1 MGDHRLFSILVFLCA
16 YVVRPVYGAICA
28 DECDL
33 KLCLSA
39 SARRVDYAVGGLRLW
54 CGFCVGVI
62 LPHGDFA
69 APLLDK
75 EVDFVTAML
84 KSIAVVKANPKVM
97 LIWGALIASLTV
109 LAMLPALLGL
119 FLVLPVLGHASW
131 HIYRRAFVH
140 EAI

>member
-1 MGDHRLFSILVFLCA
+1 MIS
-16 YVVRPVYGAICA
+16 
-28 DECDL
+28 
-33 KLCLSA
+33 
-39 SARRVDYAVGGLRLW
+39 
-54 CGFCVGVI
+54 
-62 LPHGDFA
+62 LPL
-69 APLLDK
+69 LLDK

-97 LIWGALIASLTV
+97 LIWGALIASLTF
-109 LAMLPALLGL
+109 LALLPALLGL